1 MGVFLSKSS
10 ILSWF
15 AASMIAFTSLP
26 ASADFP
32 VHRSA
37 TIKADRVLI
46 VKGER
51 QLYLLRNGMIFRVYP
66 VDLGRNPDGPKI
78 KEGDGPTPAGEYVL
92 DWRNPTSRFYRSIHI
107 SYPNGQDLSR
117 AQELG
122 VRPGSLIMIHGLPG
136 HLNVTKL
143 DDLPRDWTN
152 GCIAVNNR
160 AMDEI
165 WAAVED
171 GTPIEILP

>member
-1 MGVFLSKSS
+1 MLAW
-10 ILSWF
+10 L
-15 AASMIAFTSLP
+15 AAGIVAFTSLP
-26 ASADFP
+26 ATAGIRT
-32 VHRSA
+32 HRTS

-51 QLYLLRNGMIFRVYP
+51 QLYLLRKGMIYRAYSI
-66 VDLGRNPDGPKI
+66 DLGRDPDGPKI
-78 KEGDGPTPAGEYVL
+78 KEGDGRTPEGEYVL
-92 DWRNPTSRFYRSIHI
+92 DWRNPNSRFYRSIHI
-107 SYPNGQDLSR
+107 SYPNWQDAER
-117 AQELG
+117 ARELG
-122 VRPGSLIMIHGLPG
+122 VRPGGLIMIHGLPD
-136 HLNVTKL
+136 HLPVTSR
-143 DDLPRDWTN
+143 DDLPRDWTE

>member
-1 MGVFLSKSS
+1 LSKSS
-10 ILSWF
+10 VLAWVAAAFVAF
-15 AASMIAFTSLP
+15 ASLP
-26 ASADFP
+26 SAADFP
-32 VHRSA
+32 VHRPSA
-37 TIKADRVLI
+37 IKADRVLI

-51 QLYLLRNGMIFRVYP
+51 QLYLLRRGMIYRAYP
-66 VDLGRNPDGPKI
+66 IDLGRDPDGPKI
-78 KEGDGPTPAGEYVL
+78 REGDGRTPEGEYVL

-107 SYPNGQDLSR
+107 SYPNWRDAAR
-117 AQELG
+117 ARELG
-122 VRPGSLIMIHGLPG
+122 VDPGGLIMIHGLPG
-136 HLNVTKL
+136 HLPVTSR
-143 DDLPRDWTN
+143 DDLPRDWTE

>member
-1 MGVFLSKSS
+1 LLSKSS
-10 ILSWF
+10 ELAWLASAF
-15 AASMIAFTSLP
+15 VSFASMPTA
-26 ASADFP
+26 ADIP
-32 VHRSA
+32 VHRPSA
-37 TIKADRVLI
+37 IKADRVLI

-51 QLYLLRNGMIFRVYP
+51 QLYLLRRGMIYRAYP
-66 VDLGRNPDGPKI
+66 IDLGRDPDGPKI
-78 KEGDGPTPAGEYVL
+78 REGDGRTPEGEYVL

-107 SYPNGQDLSR
+107 SYPNWRDAAR
-117 AQELG
+117 ARELG
-122 VRPGSLIMIHGLPG
+122 VDPGGLIMIHGLPR
-136 HLNVTKL
+136 HLPVTSR
-143 DDLPRDWTN
+143 DDLPRDWTE

>member
-78 KEGDGPTPAGEYVL
+78 KEGDGRTPEGEYVL